1 MMARGNWPAARAA
14 GPMPCHF
21 EFDPEN
27 KLLRVRMEGRIT
39 TEEAREY
46 YLAAGRYVLQT
57 RPRASIWDL
66 AAVTSL
72 EVSTDAVAKL
82 ARSVPALPEP
92 HRLRVIVASSAH
104 VFGLARM
111 FQSLGEGARP
121 RLKVVR
127 TLEEACIALRVSKPR
142 FEPLV
147 PLDSEPAPGQ
157 AQ

>member
-1 MMARGNWPAARAA
+1 
-14 GPMPCHF
+14 MPCHF
-21 EFDPEN
+21 EFDREN

-39 TEEAREY
+39 TETVREHY
-46 YLAAGRYVLQT
+46 QAAGRYVLQT

-66 AAVTSL
+66 SGVTSL

-92 HRLRVIVASSAH
+92 NRPRIIVAASAH

-111 FQSLGEGARP
+111 FQALGEGARP

-127 TLEEACIALRVSKPR
+127 TLEEACAALGVSQPR
-142 FEPLV
+142 FEPLA
-147 PLDSEPAPGQ
+147 PLDSAPAPDPGQ
-157 AQ
+157 G

>member
-1 MMARGNWPAARAA
+1 
-14 GPMPCHF
+14 MPCHF

-27 KLLRVRMEGRIT
+27 RLLRIRLEGRIA
-39 TEEAREY
+39 TEEVREHY
-46 YLAAGRYVLQT
+46 QAAGRYVLRT

-66 AAVTSL
+66 SGVTFL

-92 HRLRVIVASSAH
+92 DRPRIIVAASAH

-111 FQSLGEGARP
+111 FQALGEGARP

-127 TLEEACIALRVSKPR
+127 TLEEASALLGVQTAR
-142 FEPLV
+142 FEPL
-147 PLDSEPAPGQ
+147 PALESDLPTSPGEG
-157 AQ
+157 